1 MKKHINRKE
10 FLHQMAV
17 LSGGLRVGLGNW
29 EAKAFSQLT
38 SPVSGSLTEENIV
51 VIIQLSGGNDG
62 LNTVIPAEDD
72 LYFKARPTI
81 GIKKETALPLMN
93 QMYLHPSMTGLKKLF
108 DDDKMAIVQGVGY
121 ANPNRSHF
129 RATDIWN
136 SGSDANIVLEEGW
149 AGRYLM
155 EKYPS
160 FPINM
165 PKHPMAVQLGAVESL
180 LFQSK
185 LGGFATVFDDPNL
198 FYQLVS
204 GSSADADLPPATL
217 AGEELAF
224 LKQIAAASIQYSTVI
239 RDAANKGKNATTYS
253 NTSLSK
259 QLSIIARLIAG
270 GLQTPVYLA
279 NIGGF
284 DTHAN
289 QLTSHANL
297 LKNLSEAIINFQID
311 LQKQGLDQR
320 VCVMTYSEFGRRVN
334 QNGTAGTDHGTA
346 APMLFVGKNVK
357 SGLIGSNPNLK
368 LLDASGDLR
377 YQFDYR
383 QAYTTVLRD
392 HLGLSNTTA
401 ASIFNT
407 NYERLPIF
415 KHAIESTA
423 EGLSID
429 LVNPWPNPTN
439 SATFIQ
445 YSVRKPQDIYLAV
458 YNLQGEMVTILV
470 NEPKQKG
477 EYNAN
482 LDVSTWPK
490 GSYLLSLSNGIERI
504 TKKLEI
510 Y

>member
-1 MKKHINRKE
+1 MKKHINRKT
-10 FLHQMAV
+10 FLQQMA
-17 LSGGLRVGLGNW
+17 LLTGGLHVGFGQV
-29 EAKAFSQLT
+29 EAKAFGQIASPYLSQ
-38 SPVSGSLTEENIV
+38 VSEGNIV

-62 LNTVIPAEDD
+62 LNTIIPAEDD
-72 LYFKARPTI
+72 LYQKARPSI
-81 GIKKETALPLMN
+81 GIKKESALPLMN

-108 DDDKMAIVQGVGY
+108 DDDMMAVVQGVGY

-136 SGSDANIVLEEGW
+136 SGSDANIVLDDGW

-155 EKYPS
+155 DKYPG

-165 PKHPMAVQLGAVESL
+165 PKHPMAVQLGSVESL

-185 LGGFATVFDDPNL
+185 LGGVATVFDDPNL
-198 FYQLVS
+198 FYLLVS
-204 GSSADADLPPATL
+204 GSSADSDLPPATL

-224 LKQIAAASIQYSTVI
+224 LKQIASSSIQYASVI
-239 RDAANKGKNATTYS
+239 RDAATKGKNATTYS

-270 GLQTPVYLA
+270 GLETPVYLA

-289 QLTSHANL
+289 QLTTHANL

-311 LQKQGLDQR
+311 LKKLGLDQR

-334 QNGTAGTDHGTA
+334 QNGTSGTDHGTS
-346 APMLFVGKNVK
+346 APMLFIGKNVK

-392 HLGLSNTTA
+392 HLGISNTGA
-401 ASIFNT
+401 AAIFNASF
-407 NYERLPIF
+407 ERLPIF
-415 KHAIESTA
+415 KHTMDTPETTM
-423 EGLSID
+423 SID
-429 LVNPWPNPTN
+429 LVNPWPNPANVT
-439 SATFIQ
+439 TFIQ
-445 YSVRKPQDIYLAV
+445 YSIRKQQDIYMAI
-458 YNLQGEMVTILV
+458 YNLQGEIVTLLV
-470 NEPKQKG
+470 NETKQKG
-477 EYNAN
+477 EYN
-482 LDVSTWPK
+482 LSIDVSTWPK
-490 GSYLLSLSNGIERI
+490 GTYLLSLSNGIDRI